1 MAITKE
7 NIIPLAGMFQAG
19 YLVQDIAQNGRYDR
33 EAFETCLNSILETN
47 PESVE
52 SVYGNDVT
60 KLKLGFTLLENMF
73 SKDNKQRDMEI
84 ARYILGII
92 HLEKK
97 LRKNKEIFDKLG
109 DGIDRARAQ
118 VEAFGSVT
126 HENVIASLAEVYS
139 ETISKIHPQI
149 MVSGDSQFLT
159 DSNYANKIRACLL
172 ALMRSTVLWLQKGG
186 NRWHL
191 ILQRGK
197 IIQIAQQV
205 KPIS

>member
-1 MAITKE
+1 MAINKD
-7 NIIPLAGMFQAG
+7 NIIPLAGMFQCG
-19 YLVQDIAQNGRYDR
+19 YLVYDIARNGRYDNT
-33 EAFETCLNSILETN
+33 AFETSLKSILITD
-47 PESVE
+47 PHSVE
-52 SVYGNDVT
+52 EVYGNDIRN
-60 KLKLGFTLLENMF
+60 LELGFSLLVNMF
-73 SKDNKQRDMEI
+73 SKENKPRDMEI

-97 LRKNKEIFDKLG
+97 LKKNKELFNKLDSG
-109 DGIDRARAQ
+109 VSRAKGQ
-118 VEAFGSVT
+118 VEVFGSVT

-139 ETISKIHPQI
+139 ESISKLQPQI
-149 MVSGDSQFLT
+149 MVSGESQYLT

-197 IIQIAQQV
+197 LIQMANQI
-205 KPIS
+205 KPVN

>member
-19 YLVQDIAQNGRYDR
+19 YLVYDIAQHGKYDSA
-33 EAFETCLNSILETN
+33 AFETSVNSILITD
-47 PESVE
+47 PKTVE
-52 SVYGNDVT
+52 EVYGNDIRN
-60 KLKLGFTLLENMF
+60 LYLGFSLIENMF
-73 SKDNKQRDMEI
+73 SKENKQRDMEI
-84 ARYILGII
+84 AKYILGII

-97 LRKNKEIFDKLG
+97 LRNNTEFFNKLSK
-109 DGIDRARAQ
+109 GIDRVQNQ
-118 VEAFGSVT
+118 VSVFGSVT
-126 HENVIASLAEVYS
+126 HQNVIASMAEVYS
-139 ETISKIHPQI
+139 ETISKIQPQI

-159 DSNYANKIRACLL
+159 DSNYANKIRASLL

-197 IIQIAQQV
+197 IIEVAKKT
-205 KPIS
+205 KPLI

>member
-1 MAITKE
+1 MAINKE

-19 YLVQDIAQNGRYDR
+19 YLVYDIAQNGRCDQQ
-33 EAFETCLNSILETN
+33 AFQTSLESILITD
-47 PESVE
+47 PDSVE
-52 SVYGNDVT
+52 QVYGND
-60 KLKLGFTLLENMF
+60 LSNLRLGFSLLENMF
-73 SKDNKQRDMEI
+73 SKENKQRDMEI

-97 LRKNKEIFDKLG
+97 LRKNKELFDTLG
-109 DGIDRARAQ
+109 SGIERVKTQ
-118 VEAFGSVT
+118 KESFGDIN
-126 HENVIASLAEVYS
+126 HENVIAGLAEVYS
-139 ETISKIHPQI
+139 SSISKLTPQI
-149 MVSGDSQFLT
+149 MVSGDSQYLT

-197 IIQIAQQV
+197 LIQLASQV
-205 KPIS
+205 KPL